1 MLIACLAVLAAALY
15 YAALCLLRPF
25 AECRKCEAT
34 GRREIR
40 GKVKRCRRCRGKRYR
55 LRYGRR
61 AHNAWRRT
69 RELGTAEMPH

>member
-1 MLIACLAVLAAALY
+1 MLVACLAVLGAALY
-15 YAALCLLRPF
+15 YAALCLLKPF
-25 AECRKCEAT
+25 AECRKCDGI

-61 AHNAWRRT
+61 LHNHWRRT
-69 RELGTAEMPH
+69 HELGTADMPH

>member
-1 MLIACLAVLAAALY
+1 MLVACLAIPLAAIY

-34 GRREIR
+34 GHREIR
-40 GKVKRCRRCRGKRYR
+40 GKTKVCRRCRGRRYR

-61 AHNAWRRT
+61 LHNHWRRT
-69 RELGTAEMPH
+69 RELGTR